1 MVAQDQHFVG
11 PLDLDTSR
19 RRDRLEGIAID
30 QFFEI
35 DAYSLQLVAIARRVG
50 PKMMLHWRYLI
61 ELMRLYLFL
70 RPSLHLRTDRYATAF
85 MRFACSGRWA
95 SLG

>member
-19 RRDRLEGIAID
+19 RRDRREGVAID

-50 PKMMLHWRYLI
+50 P
-61 ELMRLYLFL
+61 
-70 RPSLHLRTDRYATAF
+70 
-85 MRFACSGRWA
+85 
-95 SLG
+95 

>member
-1 MVAQDQHFVG
+1 MVARDQHFVG

-19 RRDRLEGIAID
+19 RRDRREGVAID

-50 PKMMLHWRYLI
+50 PQMILHRRYLI
-61 ELMRLYLFL
+61 ELLCLYLSHRPTL
-70 RPSLHLRTDRYATAF
+70 RLRTDREATAF
-85 MRFACSGRWA
+85 MRLAYSG
-95 SLG
+95 